1 MKEQEGKE
9 HKGTDHKGTD
19 HKGILIL
26 LGLGLVTLGAVGVAV
41 SNDGDQTLKRGGWL
55 TSRADVAPV
64 TNATYD
70 EECGACHLAYQPG
83 LLPAQAWTQ
92 VMEPAALSDHYG
104 DEASLAEAVRAE
116 LASYLTA
123 HSADQA
129 SAPRSRA
136 FAVGFDADA
145 ELGTGLP
152 RITETR
158 YFKRKHDQVPASLV
172 TGNPDVGSF
181 SQCNACHRGADKGI
195 YNDSLIDIPGHGP
208 WKD

>member
-1 MKEQEGKE
+1 MTNQ
-9 HKGTDHKGTD
+9 
-19 HKGILIL
+19 KGIRIL
-26 LGLGLVTLGAVGVAV
+26 LGLGLFTLGAVGVAV
-41 SNDGDQTLKRGGWL
+41 SVDGDRTLKRGGWL
-55 TSRADVAPV
+55 TSRADVVPV
-64 TNATYD
+64 TNATYS

-104 DEASLAEAVRAE
+104 DDASLTETLGAE

-145 ELGTGLP
+145 GTGLP

-158 YFKRKHDQVPASLV
+158 YFKRKHDEVPASLV
-172 TGNPDVGSF
+172 TSNPDVGSF
-181 SQCNACHRGADKGI
+181 SQCNACHSGAAKGI
-195 YNDSLIDIPGHGP
+195 YNDSQIDIPSYGP